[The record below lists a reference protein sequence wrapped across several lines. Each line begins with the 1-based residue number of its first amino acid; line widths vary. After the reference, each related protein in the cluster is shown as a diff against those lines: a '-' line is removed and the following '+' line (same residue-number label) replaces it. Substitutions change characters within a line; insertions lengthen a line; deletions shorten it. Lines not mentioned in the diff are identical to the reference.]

1 MQHHKEF
8 IWVLNKPITYQGSL
22 FPGVKPATGG
32 FSMDAFSCEYN
43 VFSCRSLCNEPSPY
57 SEVSY
62 RVCVLVCML
71 LVRALVC
78 VCVIECDQAYQ

>member
-1 MQHHKEF
+1 
-8 IWVLNKPITYQGSL
+8 
-22 FPGVKPATGG
+22 
-32 FSMDAFSCEYN
+32 MDAFSCEYN
-43 VFSCRSLCNEPSPY
+43 VFSGRSLCNGPSPH
-57 SEVSY
+57 SEDSY